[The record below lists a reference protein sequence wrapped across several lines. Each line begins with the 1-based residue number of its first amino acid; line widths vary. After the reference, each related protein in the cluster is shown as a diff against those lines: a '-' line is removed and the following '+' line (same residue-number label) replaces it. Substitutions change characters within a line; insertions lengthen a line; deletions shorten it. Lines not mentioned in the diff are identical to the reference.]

1 MLEWDDGEIIYRSG
15 TRIELRVD
23 GEFGSGS
30 KEDTR

>member
-15 TRIELRVD
+15 TGIGLRVD
-23 GEFGSGS
+23 GEIGSGS